1 MTPIKRR
8 TTVTTR
14 VASISIGSAH
24 PVVVQSMT
32 NTPTADVR
40 ATVAQIAE
48 LAAAGSEMVR
58 MTVND
63 SAAANA
69 VPEIRE
75 RLAGLGVEVPLIGDF
90 HFNGHHLLSKHSDCA
105 QALAKYRINPG
116 NVGGSRRDE
125 NFSTIIKVAVD
136 NDRPVRIGVNWGS
149 LDKRLLSELM
159 DENARLRVPLGAR
172 DVMLNAMVE
181 STVRSAELSEELGL
195 PHDHIVLSAKM
206 SQVGDLVDVYRMLA
220 SRTDYPLHVGLT
232 EAGLGTRGIVYSS
245 AGLSVLLYEG
255 IGDTIRVSLTPSPGH
270 DRTEEVRVSQEI
282 IQALGLRSFAPQ
294 VTACPGCGRT
304 ASSLFQTLADDIQS
318 YLRTQ
323 LPNWREIYPGVEEM
337 RVAVMGCVVNGPGES
352 KHADIGISLP
362 GVSEDL
368 KAPVYADGELLTTLE
383 GDQIGDDFV
392 ELLNRYVG
400 KRYGTTEV

>member
-63 SAAANA
+63 SAAANS

-75 RLAGLGVEVPLIGDF
+75 RLAGQGVEVPLIGDF

-172 DVMLNAMVE
+172 EVMLNAMVE

-232 EAGLGTRGIVYSS
+232 EAGLGTRGIVYSA

-318 YLRTQ
+318 YLRRQ
-323 LPNWREIYPGVEEM
+323 LPNWRETYPGVEEM

>member
-75 RLAGLGVEVPLIGDF
+75 RLAGQGVEVPLIGDF

-232 EAGLGTRGIVYSS
+232 EAGLGTRGIVYSA

-255 IGDTIRVSLTPSPGH
+255 IGDTVRVSLTPSPGH

-323 LPNWREIYPGVEEM
+323 LPNWRETYPGVEEM

>member
-1 MTPIKRR
+1 
-8 TTVTTR
+8 
-14 VASISIGSAH
+14 
-24 PVVVQSMT
+24 
-32 NTPTADVR
+32 
-40 ATVAQIAE
+40 
-48 LAAAGSEMVR
+48 MVR
-58 MTVND
+58 ITVND
-63 SAAANA
+63 SAAAIA

-75 RLAGLGVEVPLIGDF
+75 RLAGQGVTVPLIGDF
-90 HFNGHHLLSKHSDCA
+90 HFNGHHLLAKHAECA

-125 NFSTIIKVAVD
+125 NFSTIIKVALD

-159 DENARLRVPLGAR
+159 DENARAREPLDSR

-181 STVRSAELSEELGL
+181 SAIRSAELSEELGL

-206 SQVGDLVDVYRMLA
+206 SQVRDLVDVYRMLA

-245 AGLSVLLYEG
+245 AGLSVLLYKG

-270 DRTEEVRVSQEI
+270 DRTEEVRVAQEI
-282 IQALGLRSFAPQ
+282 IQALGLRSFAPE

-304 ASSLFQTLADDIQS
+304 SSDLFQTLADDVQS
-318 YLRTQ
+318 YLREQ
-323 LPNWREIYPGVEEM
+323 LPNWRESYPGVEGM

-362 GVSEDL
+362 GVSEGL

-383 GDQIGDDFV
+383 GDRIGEEFV
-392 ELLNRYVG
+392 EVLNRYVG
-400 KRYGTTEV
+400 RKYGTTGV